1 MTVGIEA
8 YRCAVGQFAS
18 IFVKL
23 LLKKAT
29 RQARKVYDSEVFK
42 GGVLSGTDIAVLF
55 SWFVLSTMLLFCAP
69 FCVHTTFWGD
79 VYTAKHSMYDI
90 FS

>member
-29 RQARKVYDSEVFK
+29 RTARKVYDSSKVK
-42 GGVLSGTDIAVLF
+42 
-55 SWFVLSTMLLFCAP
+55 
-69 FCVHTTFWGD
+69 CVVART
-79 VYTAKHSMYDI
+79 
-90 FS
+90 